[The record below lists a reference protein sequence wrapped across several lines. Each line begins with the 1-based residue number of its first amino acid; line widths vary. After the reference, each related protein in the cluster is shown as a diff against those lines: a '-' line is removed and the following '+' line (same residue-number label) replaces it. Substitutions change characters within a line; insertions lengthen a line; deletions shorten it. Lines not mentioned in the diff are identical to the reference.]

1 MEWGPAL
8 SGRHKQLPPAA
19 ADPVSTL
26 LATRFSDPRESREPA
41 PPPDVE
47 EAHPPARGKRA
58 RREPVGMTRQTFYVS
73 TATAEALNAAAAR
86 IQAATGGMV
95 NKHEALSAIISAG
108 VEQADSAL
116 SRLRAEKMRELGSAD
131 TPGGV

>member
-1 MEWGPAL
+1 
-8 SGRHKQLPPAA
+8 
-19 ADPVSTL
+19 
-26 LATRFSDPRESREPA
+26 
-41 PPPDVE
+41 
-47 EAHPPARGKRA
+47 
-58 RREPVGMTRQTFYVS
+58 MTRQTFYVS

-95 NKHEALSAIISAG
+95 NKQEALSAIISAG

-116 SRLRAEKMRELGSAD
+116 SRLRAEKMRELGPAD

>member
-1 MEWGPAL
+1 L
-8 SGRHKQLPPAA
+8 SARHKQLPPAA

-26 LATRFSDPRESREPA
+26 LAARFSAPDESREPA
-41 PPPDVE
+41 PAPAVE
-47 EAHPPARGKRA
+47 AAQPTPRGKRA

-73 TATAEALNAAAAR
+73 MAAAEALNAAAAR

-95 NKHEALSAIISAG
+95 NKHEALSAIITAG

-116 SRLRAEKMRELGSAD
+116 SRLRAEKMRELG
-131 TPGGV
+131 PGDITGV

>member
-1 MEWGPAL
+1 M
-8 SGRHKQLPPAA
+8 SGRHKQLPPAT

-26 LATRFSDPRESREPA
+26 LATRFSDPRDSRETA
-41 PPPDVE
+41 PPPDIE

-73 TATAEALNAAAAR
+73 TATAEALNSAAAR

-108 VEQADSAL
+108 VAQADSEL
-116 SRLRAEKMRELGSAD
+116 SRLRAEKMRELGSGD
-131 TPGGV
+131 TPDGV